1 MFEMLMGNCPIIDPS
16 KEEDEVLRFSANI
29 SSDAKSILQGV
40 SIIFFLFVFYFYF
53 NYAQVVVVVV
63 GFMTLYTNDKTWYTV
78 SHTGM

>member
-1 MFEMLMGNCPIIDPS
+1 MFEKLMGNRRIIDPS

-40 SIIFFLFVFYFYF
+40 SIIFLFLFYFYF